1 MQQVSMRHLLF
12 LALCLPFVI
21 VAQPSANMELLG
33 SLDVP
38 NLPERFGAK
47 YNDCWGFKH
56 DNGTEVAI
64 IGGIEDIFFVD
75 VTVPSDPVIIY
86 THHVL
91 NLPTGSTNQSLWRDF
106 KTYGNY
112 AYASAD
118 EGTSGLLI
126 FDLSQVPDTV
136 TMVNQITSFWNRAH
150 NIHIDTQNGKLY
162 AAGSNTV
169 NNGLIIV
176 DLIPDPAHP
185 TTNYYVPLNS
195 VGGGYVHDVY
205 VSDNVAYCSHGNLQK
220 LQIYDFTNMP
230 SFTVVGAVENYPEP
244 GYNHSSW
251 VSPDANWLVMAD
263 ETHGSD
269 LKLVDISDPGDI
281 SSDDIH
287 TFYSELLG
295 AGAPGSSIVHN
306 PFILG
311 DLVYLSYYHDGVQVF
326 DISNPENITQ
336 VGYYDTYPDNTGYSG
351 YEGCWGVYPYLP
363 SGIIIASDMTYGL
376 FVLELTAPP
385 LDITFIDFTAGREK
399 NNVRLEWMVADASNG
414 NTFRVSRSTDGGQ
427 TFEDIGHVALL
438 PDQEQY
444 SFVDNRVAGSSRY
457 TYRIDFL
464 EHDGHFV
471 SSPLR
476 VIRTLPAS
484 QDFRVVN
491 PMQSQLVIDVL
502 NPMAW
507 VQFELYNVDGT
518 KVWAS
523 KVEQPGFRQEF
534 NPGDL
539 PAGQYV
545 LTIQS
550 PTSAENIII
559 QKPE

>member
-1 MQQVSMRHLLF
+1 MVL
-12 LALCLPFVI
+12 
-21 VAQPSANMELLG
+21 AQPSMNMTLL
-33 SLDVP
+33 SNLDLP
-38 NLPERFGAK
+38 NLPERFGAN

-56 DNGTEVAI
+56 ANGTEVAI

-75 VTVPSDPVIIY
+75 VTEPGDPEIIY

-91 NLPTGSTNQSLWRDF
+91 NIPANTTNQSLWRDF

-126 FDLSQVPDTV
+126 FDLSQVPNSV
-136 TMVNQITSFWNRAH
+136 TMVTQTTTFWNRTH
-150 NIHIDTQNGKLY
+150 NIFIDTQHGKLY
-162 AAGSNTV
+162 ASGSNSV
-169 NNGLIIV
+169 SNGLVIL
-176 DLIPDPAHP
+176 DLTSAPSNP
-185 TTNYYVPLNS
+185 TTVWNVPLNG
-195 VGGGYVHDVY
+195 VGGGYVHETFVQ
-205 VSDNVAYCSHGNLQK
+205 DNIAYCSHGNLQK
-220 LQIYDFTNMP
+220 LQMYDFSNLP
-230 SFTVVGAVENYPEP
+230 NFTVVGTVDNYPEP

-251 VSPDANWLVMAD
+251 ATPDANWLVMAD

-269 LKLVDISDPGDI
+269 LKLVDISNPLDI
-281 SSDDIH
+281 SSDDFH

-295 AGAPGSSIVHN
+295 AGVPGASIVHN

-311 DLVYLSYYHDGVQVF
+311 DQVYLAYYHDGVQVF
-326 DISNPENITQ
+326 DISDPENITLS
-336 VGYYDTYPDNTGYSG
+336 GYYDTYPDNTDYNG

-399 NNVRLEWMVADASNG
+399 NNVRLEWVVADASNG

-438 PDQEQY
+438 PDQERY
-444 SFVDNRVAGSSRY
+444 SFIDSRVAGASRY

-484 QDFRVVN
+484 EDFRVVN
-491 PMQSQLVIDVL
+491 PMHSQLVIDVL

-507 VQFELYNVDGT
+507 AQFELYNVDGT

-534 NPGDL
+534 NPGDI

-550 PTSAENIII
+550 PASVQNVII